1 MGVFIQYVM
10 QYDSFIGQ
18 KAQCTMEFL
27 KRQITEIVLLILFL
41 FPGKANVALTML
53 ACALRTAA
61 TTIAWLGFLA

>member
-1 MGVFIQYVM
+1 MSSLEVEKHSVQW
-10 QYDSFIGQ
+10 SF
-18 KAQCTMEFL
+18 

-53 ACALRTAA
+53 ACALRTA